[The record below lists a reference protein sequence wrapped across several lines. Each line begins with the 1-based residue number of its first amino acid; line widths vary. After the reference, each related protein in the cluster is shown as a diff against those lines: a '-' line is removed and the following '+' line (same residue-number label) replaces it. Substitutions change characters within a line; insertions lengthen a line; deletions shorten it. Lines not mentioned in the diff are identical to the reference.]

1 MKYMLDT
8 HVLLWWLDGTDLSE
22 AALEVL
28 SDSRSE
34 VFVSPVSAIEMSIK
48 SSRGR
53 VSVPDELPHL
63 ISDSGFETLTIRWEH
78 ARRAG
83 QLPWHHRDP
92 FDRLLL
98 AQALV
103 DDLTIITRD
112 PAFVAYDPL
121 LMIA

>member
-1 MKYMLDT
+1 MSYLLDT
-8 HVLLWWLDGTDLSE
+8 HVLLWWLDGTELSE

-28 SDSRSE
+28 SESGSE

-53 VSVPDELPHL
+53 VSVPDDLPYL
-63 ISDSGFETLTIRWEH
+63 ISDSGFKILTVRWEH
-78 ARRAG
+78 AWRAG

-92 FDRLLL
+92 FDRILL
-98 AQALV
+98 AQALA
-103 DDLTIITRD
+103 DDMTIITRD
-112 PAFVAYDPL
+112 PVFVAYDPL

>member
-1 MKYMLDT
+1 MKYLLDT

-53 VSVPDELPHL
+53 VSVPDDLPHL

-78 ARRAG
+78 AWRAG
-83 QLPWHHRDP
+83 QLPWHHRYP

-103 DDLTIITRD
+103 DDLTIMTRD

>member
-1 MKYMLDT
+1 MRYLLDT

-53 VSVPDELPHL
+53 VSVPDDLPHL

-78 ARRAG
+78 AWRAG

-103 DDLTIITRD
+103 DDLTIMTRD
-112 PAFVAYDPL
+112 PALVAYDPL